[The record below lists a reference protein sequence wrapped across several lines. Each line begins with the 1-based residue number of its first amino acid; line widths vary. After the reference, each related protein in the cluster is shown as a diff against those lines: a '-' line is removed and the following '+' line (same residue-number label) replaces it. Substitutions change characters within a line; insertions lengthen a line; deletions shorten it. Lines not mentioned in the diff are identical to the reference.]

1 VVGGLIGRRTILY
14 PIRERPYTRVKI
26 QISEILKED
35 GGMNNIF
42 QNVKAAI
49 VVFSIFALMVTCTKI
64 QYIQVD
70 YRLPPELAGLK
81 GRKVLLSFQ
90 DKRNPKDIIGAGAK
104 SDYKNFSN
112 NFSYS
117 LARGT
122 EEGFKIGVFDLND
135 LFIETF
141 TNRLENSGLI
151 VLKEK
156 GEEEAEV
163 VIVLNEFLLDRVKLT
178 WKFSMA
184 YEARL
189 VKEGAVVTTQMKSGK
204 GERLKLVGRKEAD
217 KVVGEIFTDMVNRW
231 DVERFFQ
238 EGGF

>member
-1 VVGGLIGRRTILY
+1 
-14 PIRERPYTRVKI
+14 
-26 QISEILKED
+26 
-35 GGMNNIF
+35 MNNIL
-42 QNVKAAI
+42 QSVKAVI
-49 VVFSIFALMVTCTKI
+49 VVFSLFVLMVSCTKI

-70 YRLPPELAGLK
+70 YRLPTEQVDLK
-81 GRKVLLSFQ
+81 DKKVLLSFQ
-90 DKRNPKDIIGAGAK
+90 DNRNPKDIIGAGAK

-122 EEGFKIGVFDLND
+122 EKGFKIGVFDLPD
-135 LFIETF
+135 LFMEAF
-141 TNRLENSGLI
+141 TKRLENSGLI

-156 GEEEAEV
+156 GGEEAEV
-163 VIVLNEFLLDRVKLT
+163 VIVLNDFLLDRVNLM

-189 VKEGAVVTTQMKSGK
+189 VKEGEVVTTQIKTGK

-217 KVVGEIFTDMVNRW
+217 IVVGETFTEMVNRL
-231 DVERFFQ
+231 DVERLFQ
-238 EGGF
+238 QGGF

>member
-1 VVGGLIGRRTILY
+1 
-14 PIRERPYTRVKI
+14 
-26 QISEILKED
+26 
-35 GGMNNIF
+35 MNNIL
-42 QNVKAAI
+42 QSVKAVI
-49 VVFSIFALMVTCTKI
+49 VVFSLFVLMVSCTKI

-70 YRLPPELAGLK
+70 YRLPTEQVDLK
-81 GRKVLLSFQ
+81 DKKVLLSFQ
-90 DKRNPKDIIGAGAK
+90 DNRNPKDIIGAGAK

-122 EEGFKIGVFDLND
+122 EKGFKIGVFDLPD
-135 LFIETF
+135 LFMEAF
-141 TNRLENSGLI
+141 TKRLENSGLI

-156 GEEEAEV
+156 GGEEAEV
-163 VIVLNEFLLDRVKLT
+163 VIVLNDFLLDRVNLM

-189 VKEGAVVTTQMKSGK
+189 VKEGEVVTTQIKTGK

-217 KVVGEIFTDMVNRW
+217 IVVGETFTEMVNRL
-231 DVERFFQ
+231 DVERLFQ
-238 EGGF
+238 QGGG

>member
-1 VVGGLIGRRTILY
+1 
-14 PIRERPYTRVKI
+14 
-26 QISEILKED
+26 
-35 GGMNNIF
+35 MNNIL
-42 QNVKAAI
+42 QSVKAVI
-49 VVFSIFALMVTCTKI
+49 VVFSLFVLMVSCTKI

-70 YRLPPELAGLK
+70 YRLPTEQVDLK
-81 GRKVLLSFQ
+81 DKKVLLSFQ
-90 DKRNPKDIIGAGAK
+90 DNRNPKDIIGAGAK

-122 EEGFKIGVFDLND
+122 EKGFKIGVFDLPD
-135 LFIETF
+135 LFMEAF
-141 TNRLENSGLI
+141 TKRLENSGLI

-156 GEEEAEV
+156 GGEEAEV
-163 VIVLNEFLLDRVKLT
+163 VIVLNDFLLDRVNLM

-189 VKEGAVVTTQMKSGK
+189 VKEGEVVTTQIKTGK

-217 KVVGEIFTDMVNRW
+217 IVVGEIFTEMVNRL
-231 DVERFFQ
+231 DVERLFQ
-238 EGGF
+238 QGGG

>member
-1 VVGGLIGRRTILY
+1 
-14 PIRERPYTRVKI
+14 
-26 QISEILKED
+26 
-35 GGMNNIF
+35 MNNIL
-42 QNVKAAI
+42 QSVKAVI
-49 VVFSIFALMVTCTKI
+49 VVFSLFVLMVSCTKI

-70 YRLPPELAGLK
+70 YRLPAEQVDLK
-81 GRKVLLSFQ
+81 DKKVLLSFQ
-90 DKRNPKDIIGAGAK
+90 DNRNPKDIIGAGAK

-122 EEGFKIGVFDLND
+122 EKGFKIGVFDLHD
-135 LFIETF
+135 LFMEAF
-141 TNRLENSGLI
+141 TKRLENSGLI

-156 GEEEAEV
+156 GGEEAEV
-163 VIVLNEFLLDRVKLT
+163 VIVLNDFLLDRVNLM

-189 VKEGAVVTTQMKSGK
+189 VKEGEVVTTQIKTGK

-217 KVVGEIFTDMVNRW
+217 IVVGETFTEMVNRL
-231 DVERFFQ
+231 DVERLFQ
-238 EGGF
+238 QGGG